1 MIRGLLFDLDG
12 VLVDTAGYHFEAWQ
26 YIAAK
31 LGIPFGKAQNEQ
43 LKGVSRAESLNRI
56 LAWGGLQCSDAE
68 KQQWMTL
75 KNERYLE
82 LMSAMPADGYL
93 PGAHAFLLASRA
105 AGLKIALG
113 SASKNA
119 PLILE
124 RLGWIPLFDALVDG
138 NVVSASKPNPEVF
151 LEGARRLNLQPSECL
166 VFEDSEAGVEAARR
180 AGMKVVG
187 IGQGLDADLLV
198 SGLDQLTP
206 QQAVQL
212 ETSN

>member
-1 MIRGLLFDLDG
+1 MIRGFLFDLDG
-12 VLVDTAGYHFEAWQ
+12 VLVDTAQYHFLAWQ
-26 YIAAK
+26 RMAAE
-31 LGIPFGKAQNEQ
+31 LGIHFGEAENEQ

-56 LAWGGLQCSDAE
+56 LAWGGKSLSDAE
-68 KQQWMTL
+68 KQHWMTL
-75 KNERYLE
+75 KNDWYLE
-82 LMSAMPADGYL
+82 LVRGMPADDYL
-93 PGAHAFLLASRA
+93 PGGHEFLRASRA
-105 AGLKIALG
+105 AGIKVALG

-138 NVVSASKPNPEVF
+138 NVVTASKPDPEVF
-151 LEGARRLNLQPSECL
+151 LEGARRLGLLPEECV

-180 AGMKVVG
+180 GGMKVVG

-206 QQAVQL
+206 EQAQQL
-212 ETSN
+212 